1 MKNLF
6 FFILKNKD
14 ELIYDLIFSDKI
26 DYVIDM
32 GDYIDDIYRYDEFI
46 AEIKKILKK
55 SKVRIIKN
63 DVKLDSKTAIWE
75 LKVNK

>member
-1 MKNLF
+1 M
-6 FFILKNKD
+6 KNKD

-32 GDYIDDIYRYDEFI
+32 GDYIEDIYRYDEFI

>member
-1 MKNLF
+1 
-6 FFILKNKD
+6 LKNKD